1 MLIIY
6 RIDKE
11 VNKWK
16 NKNKESSRYTLKI
29 GSKQLPFKNE
39 SDNHINNIPEKEDH
53 SQDSDSVSE

>member
-11 VNKWK
+11 VNEWK

>member
-1 MLIIY
+1 MLVIY

-11 VNKWK
+11 VNEWK